1 MGDMFDM
8 WIMIR
13 LSVIAIVLAFTIQ
26 MFVLVPY
33 LYGLP
38 KEEKTQAVVEP
49 VHNLKEF
56 QQEIIASPMTGKVV
70 KLEDVPDEVF
80 ATGAMGKGIAIDP
93 ADGIVSSPVD
103 GEVTLVFPTE
113 HARWP
118 THRKQCRIA
127 HSRRYGYGFS

>member
-1 MGDMFDM
+1 M
-8 WIMIR
+8 
-13 LSVIAIVLAFTIQ
+13 
-26 MFVLVPY
+26 
-33 LYGLP
+33 
-38 KEEKTQAVVEP
+38 VEP

-103 GEVTLVFPTE
+103 GEVTLVFPIE

>member
-1 MGDMFDM
+1 M
-8 WIMIR
+8 
-13 LSVIAIVLAFTIQ
+13 
-26 MFVLVPY
+26 
-33 LYGLP
+33 
-38 KEEKTQAVVEP
+38 VEP

-113 HARWP
+113 HARWLM
-118 THRKQCRIA
+118 HRKQCRIA